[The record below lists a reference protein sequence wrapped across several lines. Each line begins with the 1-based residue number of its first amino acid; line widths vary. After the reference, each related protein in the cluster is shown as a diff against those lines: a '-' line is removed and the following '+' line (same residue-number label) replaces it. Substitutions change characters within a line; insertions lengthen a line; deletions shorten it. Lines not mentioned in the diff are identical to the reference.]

1 MIIAVDFDGT
11 CVTHEF
17 PRVGAEIGAAEVL
30 KELTDK
36 GHKII
41 LFTMRSHQLDGA
53 EETEEF
59 GYGKTKPAKL
69 PSDGLQDA
77 IDWFKKHDIPL
88 FGVNENPTQKEKR
101 LNLEETGLIVSGGF
115 GNAIMTMYGDR
126 LIKNFVEVIV
136 TNGGIRLG
144 NKAAIFKDR
153 LFCKNWIFID
163 DSYYL
168 GRTKAGISV
177 VLRKIRPDAS
187 LYETYVIYDGSMG
200 RADKLKSMYRY
211 GK

>member
-59 GYGKTKPAKL
+59 GL
-69 PSDGLQDA
+69 
-77 IDWFKKHDIPL
+77 
-88 FGVNENPTQKEKR
+88 
-101 LNLEETGLIVSGGF
+101 
-115 GNAIMTMYGDR
+115 
-126 LIKNFVEVIV
+126 
-136 TNGGIRLG
+136 
-144 NKAAIFKDR
+144 
-153 LFCKNWIFID
+153 
-163 DSYYL
+163 
-168 GRTKAGISV
+168 
-177 VLRKIRPDAS
+177 
-187 LYETYVIYDGSMG
+187 G
-200 RADKLKSMYRY
+200 RADKVKSMYRY
-211 GK
+211 NR